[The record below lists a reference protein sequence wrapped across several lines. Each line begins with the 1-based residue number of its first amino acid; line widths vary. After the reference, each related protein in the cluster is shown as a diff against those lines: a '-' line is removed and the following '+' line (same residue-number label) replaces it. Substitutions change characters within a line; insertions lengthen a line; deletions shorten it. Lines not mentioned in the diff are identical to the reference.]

1 MTEDPQDK
9 HDPVKP
15 TTLHSLLRAYTPEDK
30 QVGGGSVDYLKL
42 QIDNTIR
49 VVWQEAIKKSE
60 ERDAKRVEEQDIRA
74 AFNEI
79 FYPYT
84 LLEEAATKM
93 GEYQLELRRTANR
106 SPILD
111 LEVDEDE

>member
-1 MTEDPQDK
+1 MIDDPDDVP
-9 HDPVKP
+9 DPVKP
-15 TTLHSLLRAYTPEDK
+15 TSLQKLLRAYTPEDK
-30 QVGGGSVDYLKL
+30 QVGGESADYLKL

-49 VVWQEAIKKSE
+49 VVWEEAMKKSKQ
-60 ERDAKRVEEQDIRA
+60 RDAKRVEEQDVRA

-93 GEYQLELRRTANR
+93 GEYQLELRRTANQ
-106 SPILD
+106 SPVLD
-111 LEVDEDE
+111 LEVDENE

>member
-1 MTEDPQDK
+1 MTDDPEDIPDV
-9 HDPVKP
+9 VKP
-15 TTLHSLLRAYTPEDK
+15 TTLQRLLRAYTPEEK
-30 QVGGGSVDYLKL
+30 QVGGESADYLKL
-42 QIDNTIR
+42 KIDNTIR
-49 VVWQEAIKKSE
+49 VVWEEAMKKSE
-60 ERDAKRVEEQDIRA
+60 ERDAKRVEEQDVRA

-111 LEVDEDE
+111 LEAEEDE